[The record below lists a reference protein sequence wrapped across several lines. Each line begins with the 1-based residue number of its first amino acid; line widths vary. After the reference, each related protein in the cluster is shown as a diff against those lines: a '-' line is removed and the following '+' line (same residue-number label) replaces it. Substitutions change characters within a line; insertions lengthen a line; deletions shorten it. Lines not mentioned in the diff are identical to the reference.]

1 MRYTKQALPL
11 ATQIDTLKQR
21 GLIFDNES
29 DAESKLG
36 SVGYFRLAQYWRVFE
51 SDKTNHIFKPNSTFE
66 KVISLYE
73 FDNELKM
80 LIFSALQTIEVA
92 MRAKVIY
99 HFSMNHGPFWFMD
112 ENLAD
117 KKTSFDDNLASLR
130 AEVKRSYE
138 DFIKHHYDKYD
149 SPDMPPAWK
158 TLEMASFGT
167 LSKLF
172 RNFNDPEVKKSVA
185 DDFGIPG
192 YKFLRSWMKCLTV
205 LRNSCAHHA
214 RIWNQKFPFAPKL
227 PSKRMP
233 CAWITELPTATKSL
247 YPQLCCIAYWL
258 NNIKKGNTFTS
269 DLKKLLSKYPNVDPV
284 AMGFPRNWKEEP
296 LWK

>member
-1 MRYTKQALPL
+1 
-11 ATQIDTLKQR
+11 
-21 GLIFDNES
+21 
-29 DAESKLG
+29 
-36 SVGYFRLAQYWRVFE
+36 
-51 SDKTNHIFKPNSTFE
+51 
-66 KVISLYE
+66 
-73 FDNELKM
+73 
-80 LIFSALQTIEVA
+80 
-92 MRAKVIY
+92 
-99 HFSMNHGPFWFMD
+99 MNHGPFWFMD

-130 AEVKRSYE
+130 A
-138 DFIKHHYDKYD
+138 
-149 SPDMPPAWK
+149 
-158 TLEMASFGT
+158 
-167 LSKLF
+167 
-172 RNFNDPEVKKSVA
+172 EVKKSVA